1 MNVVE
6 LEILNQLLS
15 GIAEEM
21 GVVLRRSA
29 FSPNIRERC
38 DFSCAIFDEKGEL
51 CAQASHIPVHLGAMP
66 ETMKHLR
73 NYFHWKAGDI
83 AITNDPYQGGTHLPD
98 ITVVKPLF
106 YQGRLRFFL
115 VVRAHHADVGG
126 RYPGSMAPTT
136 HIEEEG
142 VIIPPSL
149 IIERGRLNT
158 DLWEGFLKRVR
169 NPVEREGDLKAQL
182 ASLERGERRL
192 IELLQAYGEEK
203 VLDLIDELKNYS
215 ERAFLKLLSFSQKGK
230 ASFTDYLDDDGFST
244 EKIPIKVEVSISE
257 KRALVD
263 FTGTSKMV
271 KGPVN
276 APRAVALS
284 AVYYVFFSLLSRLGE
299 YPINEGILRRI
310 EVITPEG
317 SLVNAQYP
325 APVSAGNV
333 ETSQRIVD
341 ALLGALAELMPEFV
355 QAASCGSMNNV
366 AFGNEVWAY
375 YETIGGGMGGRL
387 GLPGLS
393 GVHTHMTNTMN
404 TPIEV
409 LESIYPVRIERYAL
423 RKGSGGLGKYPG
435 GDGLVRT
442 YLFLEELEVSLLTD
456 RRKTR
461 PYGLFGGLPGK
472 AGINYLLKKGARI
485 PLPSKVSLRV
495 KKGERISLYTP
506 GGGGYGSINHKR
518 EKPK

>member
-1 MNVVE
+1 MKVVE

-21 GVVLRRSA
+21 GVVLKRSA

-66 ETMKHLR
+66 ETMKHLKDL
-73 NYFHWKAGDI
+73 FPWKKEDI
-83 AITNDPYQGGTHLPD
+83 AITNDPYKGGTHLPD
-98 ITVVKPLF
+98 ITVVKPVF
-106 YQGRLRFFL
+106 YQGKLRFFL

-126 RYPGSMAPTT
+126 KYPGSMAPTT

-142 VIIPPSL
+142 VIIAPSL
-149 IIERGRLNT
+149 INEAGRLNSE
-158 DLWEGFLKRVR
+158 LWESFLKKVR

-192 IELLQAYGEEK
+192 VELLQTHGEEK
-203 VLDLIDELKNYS
+203 VLALIEELKNYS
-215 ERAFLKLLSFSQKGK
+215 EKAFLKLLSFSQKGK
-230 ASFTDYLDDDGFST
+230 ASFTDYLDDDGFSAK
-244 EKIPIKVEVSISE
+244 KIPIRVEVSVFE
-257 KRALVD
+257 EGVLVD
-263 FTGTSKMV
+263 FTGTSKAV

-284 AVYYVFFSLLSRLGE
+284 SVYYVFFSLLSRLGE

-317 SLVNAQYP
+317 SLVNAKYP

-355 QAASCGSMNNV
+355 PAASCGSMNNI
-366 AFGNEVWAY
+366 AFGNELWAY
-375 YETIGGGMGGRL
+375 YETIGGGMGGRP

-409 LESIYPVRIERYAL
+409 LENIYPVRIEKYAL
-423 RKGSGGLGKYPG
+423 RGGSGGLGKYPG
-435 GDGLVRT
+435 GAGLIRT
-442 YLFLEELEVSLLTD
+442 YIFLEDLEVSLLTD

-461 PYGLFGGLPGK
+461 PYGLFGGLPGSR
-472 AGINYLLKKGARI
+472 GINYLIKDGARSL
-485 PLPSKVSLRV
+485 LPSKVALRV
-495 KKGERISLYTP
+495 KKGEKISIYTP
-506 GGGGYGSINHKR
+506 GGGGYGRANHKR
-518 EKPK
+518 ENTK